1 MRRPTTPG
9 RGEVGQ
15 TPGIAA
21 VPRGRATFR
30 GALPGVARPSGNE
43 GVGVARGAPGGGAVA
58 AVVLSRGRAISA
70 AAMSRGRAIS
80 AAVVPRGGAVR

>member
-1 MRRPTTPG
+1 MRRLTTPG

-43 GVGVARGAPGGGAVA
+43 GAGVSPGWGRRSGGD
-58 AVVLSRGRAISA
+58 
-70 AAMSRGRAIS
+70 
-80 AAVVPRGGAVR
+80 VPGSGEKKIDFFLFFRDLTRFLD

>member
-1 MRRPTTPG
+1 MKKDTNCNDVQLREDQTLGVKANKEPSAICTSFDILLALFFFLVHSLMHVGCPTTPA

-30 GALPGVARPSGNE
+30 GALPGVARP
-43 GVGVARGAPGGGAVA
+43 
-58 AVVLSRGRAISA
+58 
-70 AAMSRGRAIS
+70 
-80 AAVVPRGGAVR
+80 

>member
-1 MRRPTTPG
+1 MCGAQRPQG

-43 GVGVARGAPGGGAVA
+43 GAGVARGAPGGGAVA
-58 AVVLSRGRAISA
+58 AVALSRGRAEKNRKFCFSA
-70 AAMSRGRAIS
+70 T
-80 AAVVPRGGAVR
+80 

>member
-1 MRRPTTPG
+1 MWHDDDPG

-30 GALPGVARPSGNE
+30 GALPGVVARPSGNE
-43 GVGVARGAPGGGAVA
+43 GAGVARGAPGGGAVA
-58 AVVLSRGRAISA
+58 AVALSRGRAEKN
-70 AAMSRGRAIS
+70 RKFFCF
-80 AAVVPRGGAVR
+80 PPT